1 MIPRLK
7 LGKGY
12 GNLTI
17 IIFDFRKKRLT
28 RSMPDATIKIHRE
41 WWTVNKVTDET
52 EEGNTSFQ
60 RKIRAG

>member
-1 MIPRLK
+1 MK
-7 LGKGY
+7 
-12 GNLTI
+12 NSDNSFLTI
-17 IIFDFRKKRLT
+17 DWVN
-28 RSMPDATIKIHRE
+28 ATIKIHRE